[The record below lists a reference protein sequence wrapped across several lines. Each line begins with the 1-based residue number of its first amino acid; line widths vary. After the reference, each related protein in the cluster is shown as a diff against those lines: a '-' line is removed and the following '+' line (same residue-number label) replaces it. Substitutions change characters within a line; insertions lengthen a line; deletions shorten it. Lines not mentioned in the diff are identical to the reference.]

1 MEKIVTPQQ
10 KNPRMLREKETEMVL
25 DQLQKIL
32 SELSLAV
39 RDAEKFDNG
48 NASAG
53 RRVRK
58 SAMDAIKELKQLR
71 ASVISDL
78 HERKGE

>member
-1 MEKIVTPQQ
+1 MA
-10 KNPRMLREKETEMVL
+10 L
-25 DQLQKIL
+25 DRLQKIL

-58 SAMDAIKELKQLR
+58 SAMDAIKELKELR
-71 ASVISDL
+71 ADVMAEL
-78 HERKGE
+78 HQRKGE

>member
-1 MEKIVTPQQ
+1 MILE
-10 KNPRMLREKETEMVL
+10 R
-25 DQLQKIL
+25 LQEII

-58 SAMDAIKELKQLR
+58 SAMAAIKELKTLR
-71 ASVISDL
+71 TEVMDEL
-78 HERKGE
+78 HERASKQ